1 LRQSIRNNH
10 LTRDQLVA
18 AMEHLI
24 LPDNLLD
31 QLGPAVGAGRS
42 ILMYGPPDR
51 GKSLISNGIR
61 GALGDKI
68 YIPRPI
74 EYAG

>member
-1 LRQSIRNNH
+1 
-10 LTRDQLVA
+10 
-18 AMEHLI
+18 MEHLI
-24 LPDNLLD
+24 LRDNLLD

-42 ILMYGPPDR
+42 ILMYGPPDN
-51 GKSLISNGIR
+51 GKSLILNVIR
-61 GALGDKI
+61 DALGDKI

>member
-1 LRQSIRNNH
+1 LRQSIRNNR

-24 LPDNLLD
+24 LPDNLRD
-31 QLGPAVGAGRS
+31 QLGPTVGAGRS
-42 ILMYGPPDR
+42 ILMYGPP
-51 GKSLISNGIR
+51 GNAKSTISNGISN
-61 GALGDKI
+61 ALGDKI

>member
-42 ILMYGPPDR
+42 ILMYGPPDN
-51 GKSLISNGIR
+51 GKSWISNGIR
-61 GALGDKI
+61 DALGDKI